1 MSIDEGG
8 LLFILEYIHNHINV
22 DIINISLGAIHQFM
36 YQELK
41 EICSKLFRK
50 GVFVVSSFDNNGII
64 LTWNIWM

>member
-41 EICSKLFRK
+41 EI
-50 GVFVVSSFDNNGII
+50 
-64 LTWNIWM
+64 